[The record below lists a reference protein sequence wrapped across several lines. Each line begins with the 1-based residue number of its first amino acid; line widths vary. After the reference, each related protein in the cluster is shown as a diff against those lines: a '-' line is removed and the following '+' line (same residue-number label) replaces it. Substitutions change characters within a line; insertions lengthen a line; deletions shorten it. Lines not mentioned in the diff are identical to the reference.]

1 MRLYL
6 HLTTAGQIEFDFV
19 FADNELWNWTEINW
33 DYVVFRAGFI
43 LIALVFDGIAG
54 YYVRNLEL
62 YEEPEEIEKKNEQ
75 LQANLRE
82 QELEPMMVSR
92 TPKNTSV

>member
-6 HLTTAGQIEFDFV
+6 HLTTA
-19 FADNELWNWTEINW
+19 A
-33 DYVVFRAGFI
+33 FI
-43 LIALVFDGIAG
+43 SIALVFDAISG

-62 YEEPEEIEKKNEQ
+62 YEEPEETEQRVQQEQQQ

-82 QELEPMMVSR
+82 QELQPMMITKDAKHS
-92 TPKNTSV
+92 SA